1 MNTSKIQNHS
11 QQQMRSP
18 DQVMRLERMGAS
30 FQTRLSFMRQLLSR
44 MRRENWQFERV
55 RFDVDAQGYGTSV
68 YTAHGPECSYSLVAF
83 TEHIEP
89 DQRTDRV
96 IAEVWDGTFSLFDG
110 VPDDADINRLR
121 ANTPKQEA
129 GRFLSSELS
138 LARGNK
144 SLRLFEHVV
153 SSLAVGHQP
162 DIDLLSDVGYLMR
175 TTAVYGSGK
184 FGCADRLK
192 IAGRAEMAAPF
203 QAEMLAVYLIRWLT
217 IDLVNHVS
225 RARGGDH
232 CVELCP
238 EYARFLGIGNSTGL
252 GMAPFLIKYP
262 VLINNWV
269 KARETA
275 FARVRALSSASEAEI
290 RSFMDLLETAILL
303 ADQWNV
309 EDEIQ
314 TDRINALRKELA
326 DLKDWCRIGLMQSH
340 PWDAMYHHAKENYSQ
355 EGQEFAAALSLEP
368 YGELVDDLGETMSA
382 LTAPKLDPAMTVG
395 ELQAIIDDH
404 YGWALEMDFS
414 KQSSQ
419 QRFWYY
425 SEDKLEPRLGDR
437 YGEAG
442 AELEMPLAIGRDVTR
457 LRDSLSEC
465 DDTETLATFLRAN
478 PDYRYIVRRVQAIV
492 DYPYGEVH
500 DNLLEADVRP
510 LDILRF
516 KLAFFGVS
524 KFDPKSD
531 LWTRVNMYQGAP
543 LPHEL
548 CTDVFHNW
556 VYAIKPASVNSGSV
570 KLAGA
575 S

>member
-1 MNTSKIQNHS
+1 MH
-11 QQQMRSP
+11 QQQKTENHQQMQLRP
-18 DQVMRLERMGAS
+18 AEQVMKLERMGAS
-30 FQTRLSFMRQLLSR
+30 FQTRLSFMRQLIAR
-44 MRRENWQFERV
+44 MHRENWQLERL
-55 RFDVDAQGYGTSV
+55 RFDVDEQGYGTSV
-68 YTAHGPECSYSLVAF
+68 YTAHGPERSYSLVAF

-89 DQRTDRV
+89 EQRTDRV

-110 VPDDADINRLR
+110 IPQDADIARLR

-153 SSLAVGHQP
+153 ASLAQGKQP
-162 DIDLLSDVGYLMR
+162 DIDLLADVGYLMR

-192 IAGRAEMAAPF
+192 IADRPEMAAPF

-217 IDLVNHVS
+217 IDLVNHVA
-225 RARGGDH
+225 RARGGDQA
-232 CVELCP
+232 VELHRD
-238 EYARFLGIGNSTGL
+238 YARFLGIGNSTGL
-252 GMAPFLIKYP
+252 GIAPFLVKYP

-269 KARETA
+269 QARETA
-275 FARVRALSSASEAEI
+275 LARVRALSSASASQI
-290 RSFMDLLETAILL
+290 ASFQELVEQAMVFAGEWVVADELQTA
-303 ADQWNV
+303 
-309 EDEIQ
+309 
-314 TDRINALRKELA
+314 RISTLQRELV
-326 DLKDWCRIGLMQSH
+326 DLKEWCRTGLSQSQ
-340 PWDAMYHHAKENYSQ
+340 PWDMLYRYAEENYSL
-355 EGQEFAAALSLEP
+355 EGQEFVAALALELH
-368 YGELVDDLGETMSA
+368 GELIDDLGSTMSA
-382 LTAPKLDPAMTVG
+382 DTEPKLDPAMTVAG
-395 ELQAIIDDH
+395 LRQIIDDY
-404 YGWALEMDFS
+404 YGWALDTDYS
-414 KQSSQ
+414 KNASQ

-437 YGEAG
+437 YAEPG
-442 AELEMPLAIGRDVTR
+442 AELEMPLAIGRDVSH
-457 LRDSLSEC
+457 LRDRLSGYGNN
-465 DDTETLATFLRAN
+465 ETMAGFLMAN
-478 PDYRYIVRRVQAIV
+478 PDFRHIVRRVQAV
-492 DYPYGEVH
+492 VEYPYSEIH

-543 LPHEL
+543 LPDEI
-548 CTDVFHNW
+548 TSDEFHQW
-556 VYAIKPASVNSGSV
+556 IFPVKPTSSGS
-570 KLAGA
+570 AGA